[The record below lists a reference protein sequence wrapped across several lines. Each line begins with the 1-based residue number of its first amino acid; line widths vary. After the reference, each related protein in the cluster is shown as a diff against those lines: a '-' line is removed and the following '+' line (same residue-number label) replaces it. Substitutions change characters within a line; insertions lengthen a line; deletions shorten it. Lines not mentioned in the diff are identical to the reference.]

1 MDDAGVRQISHV
13 GRVQEII
20 QDRQRLVDG
29 HAADVELRLGRG
41 LELADLARDDLFGR
55 ILRLI
60 FEQIHLVGL
69 RRHLHDPGAQ
79 LVAAV
84 LVDGE
89 HRCLRAELQQL
100 HGVAHADGA
109 GRLGPG
115 LLLALRLQL
124 LLRLVEAAAHPG
136 LLFVGAG
143 DECAVFGLLA
153 QLLELFVDCVRRAA
167 GVVDDELGLLASLLG
182 GLFLLLLDL
191 GVVFV
196 GFFLLFLGLAAQALG
211 FFLRLLHL
219 LPLLVELG
227 QDILEIHVVLADQAP
242 RLLQDA
248 VIEPEAL
255 GDGKRIGLAGNADEQ
270 PVGRL
275 QRLDDVNILAVV
287 NPTTKQILLVNTPRD
302 YYLPLARNGEL
313 DKLTHAGL
321 YGIDESMK
329 VLGNLYGVQADYYV
343 RVNFAGLVKIVD
355 ALGGVDIESDA
366 NFSCVPME
374 TPDGNGDYTY
384 QKYSF
389 TKGINHVNGSQAL
402 AFARE
407 RKAFADGDN
416 RRGQH
421 QMTVIKAIVNK
432 ACSSA
437 VLTKYQELLKAASD
451 AFITNMP
458 YADISSL
465 VQMQLGDMA
474 DWNITT
480 YAVSGEG
487 STEYCYA
494 LGDKAWVMIKD
505 SSKVNTAKN
514 MIQQVING
522 EVPTTS
528 SSDSN

>member
-1 MDDAGVRQISHV
+1 MKSSSYSG
-13 GRVQEII
+13 
-20 QDRQRLVDG
+20 
-29 HAADVELRLGRG
+29 AARPRKRTG
-41 LELADLARDDLFGR
+41 AD
-55 ILRLI
+55 
-60 FEQIHLVGL
+60 H
-69 RRHLHDPGAQ
+69 
-79 LVAAV
+79 
-84 LVDGE
+84 
-89 HRCLRAELQQL
+89 
-100 HGVAHADGA
+100 
-109 GRLGPG
+109 
-115 LLLALRLQL
+115 
-124 LLRLVEAAAHPG
+124 
-136 LLFVGAG
+136 
-143 DECAVFGLLA
+143 FGL
-153 QLLELFVDCVRRAA
+153 FT
-167 GVVDDELGLLASLLG
+167 
-182 GLFLLLLDL
+182 LFLLLAASLAL
-191 GVVFV
+191 YIRLMATGMLSNLYLIILMVVLIVLNAVSVIVQLPLRRNKAGKLIMGIVSLLLSGAMLYGVVAVNSVQSALSKIV
-196 GFFLLFLGLAAQALG
+196 GKMTETEITEVRVMNDNPATSMGDTKGYTFGYIADADTKNTQS
-211 FFLRLLHL
+211 
-219 LPLLVELG
+219 
-227 QDILEIHVVLADQAP
+227 ILDEISKSFGTIKSKEYSSMTALADALYDDEVDAILINQGYVD
-242 RLLQDA
+242 LLTEKDGYTDFRDQTRVLYTYTTTHEVDPIVPNTSITKEPFVVYCSGIDA
-248 VIEPEAL
+248 RVDDISA
-255 GDGKRIGLAGNADEQ
+255 KSRS
-270 PVGRL
+270 
-275 QRLDDVNILAVV
+275 DVNILAVV

-302 YYLPLARNGEL
+302 YYLPLARNGEM

-366 NFSCVPME
+366 NFTCVPME
-374 TPDGNGDYTY
+374 TPDGTGDYTY

>member
-1 MDDAGVRQISHV
+1 MKSSSYSG
-13 GRVQEII
+13 
-20 QDRQRLVDG
+20 
-29 HAADVELRLGRG
+29 AARPRKRTG
-41 LELADLARDDLFGR
+41 AD
-55 ILRLI
+55 
-60 FEQIHLVGL
+60 H
-69 RRHLHDPGAQ
+69 
-79 LVAAV
+79 
-84 LVDGE
+84 
-89 HRCLRAELQQL
+89 
-100 HGVAHADGA
+100 
-109 GRLGPG
+109 
-115 LLLALRLQL
+115 
-124 LLRLVEAAAHPG
+124 
-136 LLFVGAG
+136 
-143 DECAVFGLLA
+143 FGL
-153 QLLELFVDCVRRAA
+153 FT
-167 GVVDDELGLLASLLG
+167 
-182 GLFLLLLDL
+182 LFLLLAASLAL
-191 GVVFV
+191 YIRLMATGMLSNLYLIILMVVLIVLNAVSVIVQLPLRRNKAGKLIMGIVSLLLSGAMLYGVVAVNSVQSALSKIV
-196 GFFLLFLGLAAQALG
+196 GKMTETEITEVRVMNDNPATSMGDTKGYTFGYIADADTKNTQS
-211 FFLRLLHL
+211 
-219 LPLLVELG
+219 
-227 QDILEIHVVLADQAP
+227 ILDEISKSFGTIKSKGYDSMTALADALYDDEVDAILINQGYVD
-242 RLLQDA
+242 LLTEKDGYTDFRDQTRVLYTYTTTHEVDPIVPNTSITKEPFVVYCSGIDA
-248 VIEPEAL
+248 RVDDIST
-255 GDGKRIGLAGNADEQ
+255 KSRS
-270 PVGRL
+270 
-275 QRLDDVNILAVV
+275 DVNILAVV

-302 YYLPLARNGEL
+302 YYLPLARNGEM

-366 NFSCVPME
+366 NFTCVPME

>member
-1 MDDAGVRQISHV
+1 MKSSSYSG
-13 GRVQEII
+13 
-20 QDRQRLVDG
+20 
-29 HAADVELRLGRG
+29 AARPRKRTG
-41 LELADLARDDLFGR
+41 AD
-55 ILRLI
+55 
-60 FEQIHLVGL
+60 H
-69 RRHLHDPGAQ
+69 
-79 LVAAV
+79 
-84 LVDGE
+84 
-89 HRCLRAELQQL
+89 
-100 HGVAHADGA
+100 
-109 GRLGPG
+109 
-115 LLLALRLQL
+115 
-124 LLRLVEAAAHPG
+124 
-136 LLFVGAG
+136 
-143 DECAVFGLLA
+143 FGL
-153 QLLELFVDCVRRAA
+153 FT
-167 GVVDDELGLLASLLG
+167 
-182 GLFLLLLDL
+182 LFLLLAASLAL
-191 GVVFV
+191 YIRLMATGMLSNLYLIILMVVLIVLNAVSVIVQLPLRRNKAGKLIMGIVSLLLSGAMLYGVVAVNSVQSALSKIV
-196 GFFLLFLGLAAQALG
+196 GKMTETEITEVRVMNDNPATSMGDTRGYTFGYIADADTKNTQS
-211 FFLRLLHL
+211 
-219 LPLLVELG
+219 
-227 QDILEIHVVLADQAP
+227 ILDEISKSFGTIKSKGYDSMTALADALYDDEVDAILINQGYVD
-242 RLLQDA
+242 LLTEKDGYTDFRDQTRVLYTYTTTHEVDPIVPNTSITKEPFVVYCSGIDA
-248 VIEPEAL
+248 RVDDISA
-255 GDGKRIGLAGNADEQ
+255 KSRS
-270 PVGRL
+270 
-275 QRLDDVNILAVV
+275 DVNILAVV

-313 DKLTHAGL
+313 DKLTNAGL

>member
-1 MDDAGVRQISHV
+1 MKSSSYSG
-13 GRVQEII
+13 
-20 QDRQRLVDG
+20 
-29 HAADVELRLGRG
+29 AARPRKRTG
-41 LELADLARDDLFGR
+41 AD
-55 ILRLI
+55 
-60 FEQIHLVGL
+60 H
-69 RRHLHDPGAQ
+69 
-79 LVAAV
+79 
-84 LVDGE
+84 
-89 HRCLRAELQQL
+89 
-100 HGVAHADGA
+100 
-109 GRLGPG
+109 
-115 LLLALRLQL
+115 
-124 LLRLVEAAAHPG
+124 
-136 LLFVGAG
+136 
-143 DECAVFGLLA
+143 FGL
-153 QLLELFVDCVRRAA
+153 FT
-167 GVVDDELGLLASLLG
+167 
-182 GLFLLLLDL
+182 LFLLLAASLAL
-191 GVVFV
+191 YIRLMATGMLSNLYLIILMMVLIVLNAVSVIVQLPLRRNKAGKLIMGIVSLLLSGAMLYGVVAVNSVQSALSKIV
-196 GFFLLFLGLAAQALG
+196 GKMTETEITEVRVMNDNPATSMGDTRGYTFGYIADADTKNTQS
-211 FFLRLLHL
+211 
-219 LPLLVELG
+219 
-227 QDILEIHVVLADQAP
+227 ILDEISKSFGTIKSKGYDSMTALADALYDDEVDAILINQGYVD
-242 RLLQDA
+242 LLTEKDGYTDFRDQTRVLYTYTTTHEVDPIVPNTSITKEPFVVYCSGIDA
-248 VIEPEAL
+248 RVDDISA
-255 GDGKRIGLAGNADEQ
+255 KSRS
-270 PVGRL
+270 
-275 QRLDDVNILAVV
+275 DVNVLAVV

>member
-1 MDDAGVRQISHV
+1 MKSSSYSG
-13 GRVQEII
+13 
-20 QDRQRLVDG
+20 
-29 HAADVELRLGRG
+29 AARPRKRTG
-41 LELADLARDDLFGR
+41 AD
-55 ILRLI
+55 
-60 FEQIHLVGL
+60 H
-69 RRHLHDPGAQ
+69 
-79 LVAAV
+79 
-84 LVDGE
+84 
-89 HRCLRAELQQL
+89 
-100 HGVAHADGA
+100 
-109 GRLGPG
+109 
-115 LLLALRLQL
+115 
-124 LLRLVEAAAHPG
+124 
-136 LLFVGAG
+136 
-143 DECAVFGLLA
+143 FGL
-153 QLLELFVDCVRRAA
+153 FT
-167 GVVDDELGLLASLLG
+167 
-182 GLFLLLLDL
+182 LFLLLAASLAL
-191 GVVFV
+191 YIRLMATGMLSNLYLIILMMVLIVLNAVSVIVQLPLRRNKAGKLIMGIVSLLLSGAMLYGVVAVNSVQSALSKIV
-196 GFFLLFLGLAAQALG
+196 GKMTETEITEVRVMNDNPATSMGDTKGYTFGYIADADTKNTQS
-211 FFLRLLHL
+211 
-219 LPLLVELG
+219 
-227 QDILEIHVVLADQAP
+227 ILDEISKSFGTIKSKGYDSMTALADALYDDEVDAILINQGYVD
-242 RLLQDA
+242 LLTEKDGYTDFRDQTRVLYTYTTTHEVDPIVPNTSITKEPFVVYCSGIDA
-248 VIEPEAL
+248 RVDDISA
-255 GDGKRIGLAGNADEQ
+255 KSRS
-270 PVGRL
+270 
-275 QRLDDVNILAVV
+275 DVNILAVV

-421 QMTVIKAIVNK
+421 QMTVIKAILNK

>member
-1 MDDAGVRQISHV
+1 MKSSSYSG
-13 GRVQEII
+13 
-20 QDRQRLVDG
+20 
-29 HAADVELRLGRG
+29 AARPRKRTG
-41 LELADLARDDLFGR
+41 AD
-55 ILRLI
+55 
-60 FEQIHLVGL
+60 H
-69 RRHLHDPGAQ
+69 
-79 LVAAV
+79 
-84 LVDGE
+84 
-89 HRCLRAELQQL
+89 
-100 HGVAHADGA
+100 
-109 GRLGPG
+109 
-115 LLLALRLQL
+115 
-124 LLRLVEAAAHPG
+124 
-136 LLFVGAG
+136 
-143 DECAVFGLLA
+143 FGL
-153 QLLELFVDCVRRAA
+153 FT
-167 GVVDDELGLLASLLG
+167 
-182 GLFLLLLDL
+182 LFLLLAASLAL
-191 GVVFV
+191 YIRLMATGMLSNLYLIILMMVLIVLNAVSVIVQLPLRRNKAGKLIMGIVSLLLSGAMLYGVVAVNSVQSALSKIV
-196 GFFLLFLGLAAQALG
+196 GKMTETEITEVRVMNDNPATSMGDTKGYTFGYIADADTKNTQS
-211 FFLRLLHL
+211 
-219 LPLLVELG
+219 
-227 QDILEIHVVLADQAP
+227 ILDEISKSFGTIKSKGYDSMTALADALYDDEVDAILINQGYVD
-242 RLLQDA
+242 LLTEKDGYTDFRDQTRVLYTYTTTHEVDPIVPNTSITKEPFVVYCSGIDA
-248 VIEPEAL
+248 RVDDISA
-255 GDGKRIGLAGNADEQ
+255 KSRS
-270 PVGRL
+270 
-275 QRLDDVNILAVV
+275 DVNILAVV

-366 NFSCVPME
+366 NFTCVPME

-421 QMTVIKAIVNK
+421 QMTVIKAIGNK

>member
-1 MDDAGVRQISHV
+1 MKSSSYSG
-13 GRVQEII
+13 
-20 QDRQRLVDG
+20 
-29 HAADVELRLGRG
+29 AARPRKRTG
-41 LELADLARDDLFGR
+41 AD
-55 ILRLI
+55 
-60 FEQIHLVGL
+60 H
-69 RRHLHDPGAQ
+69 
-79 LVAAV
+79 
-84 LVDGE
+84 
-89 HRCLRAELQQL
+89 
-100 HGVAHADGA
+100 
-109 GRLGPG
+109 
-115 LLLALRLQL
+115 
-124 LLRLVEAAAHPG
+124 
-136 LLFVGAG
+136 
-143 DECAVFGLLA
+143 FGL
-153 QLLELFVDCVRRAA
+153 FT
-167 GVVDDELGLLASLLG
+167 
-182 GLFLLLLDL
+182 LFLLLAASLAL
-191 GVVFV
+191 YIRLMATGMLSNLYLIILMVVLIVLNAVSVIVQLPLRRNKAGKLIMGIVSLLLSGAMLYGVVAVNSVQSALSKIV
-196 GFFLLFLGLAAQALG
+196 GKMTETEITEVRVMNDNPATSMGDTRGYTFGYIADADTKNTQS
-211 FFLRLLHL
+211 
-219 LPLLVELG
+219 
-227 QDILEIHVVLADQAP
+227 ILDEISKSFGTIKSKGYDSMTALADAP
-242 RLLQDA
+242 YDDEVDAILINQGYVDLLTEKDGYTDFRDQTRVLYTYTTTHEVDPIVPNTSITKEPFVVYCSGIDA
-248 VIEPEAL
+248 RVDAISA
-255 GDGKRIGLAGNADEQ
+255 KSRS
-270 PVGRL
+270 
-275 QRLDDVNILAVV
+275 DVNILAVV

>member
-1 MDDAGVRQISHV
+1 MKSSSYSG
-13 GRVQEII
+13 
-20 QDRQRLVDG
+20 
-29 HAADVELRLGRG
+29 AARPRKRTG
-41 LELADLARDDLFGR
+41 AD
-55 ILRLI
+55 
-60 FEQIHLVGL
+60 H
-69 RRHLHDPGAQ
+69 
-79 LVAAV
+79 
-84 LVDGE
+84 
-89 HRCLRAELQQL
+89 
-100 HGVAHADGA
+100 
-109 GRLGPG
+109 
-115 LLLALRLQL
+115 
-124 LLRLVEAAAHPG
+124 
-136 LLFVGAG
+136 
-143 DECAVFGLLA
+143 FGL
-153 QLLELFVDCVRRAA
+153 FT
-167 GVVDDELGLLASLLG
+167 
-182 GLFLLLLDL
+182 LFLLLAASLAL
-191 GVVFV
+191 YIRLMATGMLSNLYLIILMVVLIVLNAVSVIVQLPLRRNKAGKLIMGIVSLLLSGAMLYGVVAVNSVQSALSKIV
-196 GFFLLFLGLAAQALG
+196 GKMTETEITEVRVMNDNPATSMGDTKGYTFGYIADADTKNTQN
-211 FFLRLLHL
+211 
-219 LPLLVELG
+219 
-227 QDILEIHVVLADQAP
+227 ILDEISKSFGTIKSKEYSSMTALADALYDDEVDAILINQGYVD
-242 RLLQDA
+242 LLTEKDGYTDFRDQTRVLYTYTTTHEVDPIVPNTSITKEPFVVYCSGIDA
-248 VIEPEAL
+248 RVDDIST
-255 GDGKRIGLAGNADEQ
+255 KSRS
-270 PVGRL
+270 
-275 QRLDDVNILAVV
+275 DVNILAVV

-302 YYLPLARNGEL
+302 YYLPLARNGEM

-329 VLGNLYGVQADYYV
+329 VLGNLYGVQANYYV

>member
-1 MDDAGVRQISHV
+1 MKSSSYSG
-13 GRVQEII
+13 
-20 QDRQRLVDG
+20 
-29 HAADVELRLGRG
+29 AARPRKRTG
-41 LELADLARDDLFGR
+41 AD
-55 ILRLI
+55 
-60 FEQIHLVGL
+60 H
-69 RRHLHDPGAQ
+69 
-79 LVAAV
+79 
-84 LVDGE
+84 
-89 HRCLRAELQQL
+89 
-100 HGVAHADGA
+100 
-109 GRLGPG
+109 
-115 LLLALRLQL
+115 
-124 LLRLVEAAAHPG
+124 
-136 LLFVGAG
+136 
-143 DECAVFGLLA
+143 FGL
-153 QLLELFVDCVRRAA
+153 FT
-167 GVVDDELGLLASLLG
+167 
-182 GLFLLLLDL
+182 LFLLLAASLAL
-191 GVVFV
+191 YIRLMATGMLSNLYLIILMMVLIVLNAVSVIVQLPLRRNKAGKLIMGIVSLLLSGAMLYGVVAVNSVQSALSKIV
-196 GFFLLFLGLAAQALG
+196 GKMTETEITEVRVMNDNPATSMGDTKGYTFGYIADADTKNTQS
-211 FFLRLLHL
+211 
-219 LPLLVELG
+219 
-227 QDILEIHVVLADQAP
+227 ILDEISKSFGTIKSKGYDSMTALADALYDDEVDAILINQGYVD
-242 RLLQDA
+242 LLTEKDGYTDFRDQTRVLYTYTTTHEVDPIVPNTSITKEPFVVYCSGIDA
-248 VIEPEAL
+248 RVDDISA
-255 GDGKRIGLAGNADEQ
+255 KSRS
-270 PVGRL
+270 
-275 QRLDDVNILAVV
+275 DVNILAVV

-474 DWNITT
+474 GWNITT

>member
-1 MDDAGVRQISHV
+1 MKSSSYSG
-13 GRVQEII
+13 
-20 QDRQRLVDG
+20 
-29 HAADVELRLGRG
+29 AARPRKRTG
-41 LELADLARDDLFGR
+41 AD
-55 ILRLI
+55 
-60 FEQIHLVGL
+60 H
-69 RRHLHDPGAQ
+69 
-79 LVAAV
+79 
-84 LVDGE
+84 
-89 HRCLRAELQQL
+89 
-100 HGVAHADGA
+100 
-109 GRLGPG
+109 
-115 LLLALRLQL
+115 
-124 LLRLVEAAAHPG
+124 
-136 LLFVGAG
+136 
-143 DECAVFGLLA
+143 FGL
-153 QLLELFVDCVRRAA
+153 FT
-167 GVVDDELGLLASLLG
+167 
-182 GLFLLLLDL
+182 LFLLLAASLAL
-191 GVVFV
+191 YIRLMATGMLSNLYLIILMMVLIVLNAVSVIVQLPLRRNKAGNLIMGIVSLLLSGAMLYGVVAVNSVQSALSKIV
-196 GFFLLFLGLAAQALG
+196 GKMTETEITEVRVMNDNPATSMGDTRGYTFGYIADADTKNTQS
-211 FFLRLLHL
+211 
-219 LPLLVELG
+219 
-227 QDILEIHVVLADQAP
+227 ILDEISKSFGTIKSKGYDSMTALADALYDDEVDAILINQGYVD
-242 RLLQDA
+242 LLTEKDGYTDFRDQTRVLYTYTTTHEVDPIVPNTSITKEPFVVYCSGIDA
-248 VIEPEAL
+248 RVDDISA
-255 GDGKRIGLAGNADEQ
+255 KSRS
-270 PVGRL
+270 
-275 QRLDDVNILAVV
+275 DVNILAVV

-302 YYLPLARNGEL
+302 YYLPLARNGEM

>member
-1 MDDAGVRQISHV
+1 MKSSSYSG
-13 GRVQEII
+13 
-20 QDRQRLVDG
+20 
-29 HAADVELRLGRG
+29 AARPRKRTG
-41 LELADLARDDLFGR
+41 AD
-55 ILRLI
+55 
-60 FEQIHLVGL
+60 H
-69 RRHLHDPGAQ
+69 
-79 LVAAV
+79 
-84 LVDGE
+84 
-89 HRCLRAELQQL
+89 
-100 HGVAHADGA
+100 
-109 GRLGPG
+109 
-115 LLLALRLQL
+115 
-124 LLRLVEAAAHPG
+124 
-136 LLFVGAG
+136 
-143 DECAVFGLLA
+143 FGL
-153 QLLELFVDCVRRAA
+153 FT
-167 GVVDDELGLLASLLG
+167 
-182 GLFLLLLDL
+182 LFLLLAASLAL
-191 GVVFV
+191 YIRLMATGMLSNLYLIILMMVLIVLNAVSVIVQLPLRRNKAGKLIMGIVSLLLSGAMLYGVVAVNSVQSALSKIV
-196 GFFLLFLGLAAQALG
+196 GKMTETEITEVRVMNDNPATSMGDTKGYTFGYIADADTKNTQN
-211 FFLRLLHL
+211 
-219 LPLLVELG
+219 
-227 QDILEIHVVLADQAP
+227 ILDEISKSFGTIKSKEYSSMTALADALYDDEVDAILINQGYVD
-242 RLLQDA
+242 LLTEKDGYTDFRDQTRVLYTYTTTHEVDPIVPNTSITKEPFVVYCSGIDA
-248 VIEPEAL
+248 RVDDISA
-255 GDGKRIGLAGNADEQ
+255 KSRS
-270 PVGRL
+270 
-275 QRLDDVNILAVV
+275 DVNILAVV

-366 NFSCVPME
+366 NFTCVPME

>member
-1 MDDAGVRQISHV
+1 MKSSSYSG
-13 GRVQEII
+13 
-20 QDRQRLVDG
+20 
-29 HAADVELRLGRG
+29 AARPRKRTG
-41 LELADLARDDLFGR
+41 AD
-55 ILRLI
+55 
-60 FEQIHLVGL
+60 H
-69 RRHLHDPGAQ
+69 
-79 LVAAV
+79 
-84 LVDGE
+84 
-89 HRCLRAELQQL
+89 
-100 HGVAHADGA
+100 
-109 GRLGPG
+109 
-115 LLLALRLQL
+115 
-124 LLRLVEAAAHPG
+124 
-136 LLFVGAG
+136 
-143 DECAVFGLLA
+143 FGL
-153 QLLELFVDCVRRAA
+153 FT
-167 GVVDDELGLLASLLG
+167 
-182 GLFLLLLDL
+182 LFLLLAASLAL
-191 GVVFV
+191 YIRLMATGMLSNLYLIILMVVLIVLNAVGVIVQLPLRRNKAGKLIMGIVSLLLSGAMLYGVVAVNSVQSALSKIV
-196 GFFLLFLGLAAQALG
+196 GKMTETEITEVRVMNDNPATSMGDTKGYTFGYIADADTKNTQS
-211 FFLRLLHL
+211 
-219 LPLLVELG
+219 
-227 QDILEIHVVLADQAP
+227 ILDEISKSFGTIKSKEYSSMTALADALYDDEVDAILINQGYVD
-242 RLLQDA
+242 LLTEKDGSGRVLYTYTTTHEVDPIVPNTSITKEPFVVYCSGIDA
-248 VIEPEAL
+248 RVDDISA
-255 GDGKRIGLAGNADEQ
+255 KSRS
-270 PVGRL
+270 
-275 QRLDDVNILAVV
+275 DVNILAVV

-487 STEYCYA
+487 SAEYCYA

>member
-1 MDDAGVRQISHV
+1 MKSSSYSG
-13 GRVQEII
+13 
-20 QDRQRLVDG
+20 
-29 HAADVELRLGRG
+29 AARPRKRTG
-41 LELADLARDDLFGR
+41 AD
-55 ILRLI
+55 
-60 FEQIHLVGL
+60 H
-69 RRHLHDPGAQ
+69 
-79 LVAAV
+79 
-84 LVDGE
+84 
-89 HRCLRAELQQL
+89 
-100 HGVAHADGA
+100 
-109 GRLGPG
+109 
-115 LLLALRLQL
+115 
-124 LLRLVEAAAHPG
+124 
-136 LLFVGAG
+136 
-143 DECAVFGLLA
+143 FGL
-153 QLLELFVDCVRRAA
+153 FT
-167 GVVDDELGLLASLLG
+167 
-182 GLFLLLLDL
+182 LFLLLAASLAL
-191 GVVFV
+191 YIRLMATGMLSNLYLIILMVVLIVLNAVSVIVQLPLRRNKAGKLIMGIVSLLLSGAMLYGVVAV
-196 GFFLLFLGLAAQALG
+196 NSVQSALG
-211 FFLRLLHL
+211 KMTETEITEVRVMNDNPATSMGDTRGYTF
-219 LPLLVELG
+219 G
-227 QDILEIHVVLADQAP
+227 YIADADTKNTQSILDEISKSFGTIKSKGYDSMTALADALYDDEVDAILINQGYVD
-242 RLLQDA
+242 LLTEKDGYTDFRDQTRVLYTYTTTHEVDPIVPNTSITKEPFVVYCSGIDA
-248 VIEPEAL
+248 RVDDISA
-255 GDGKRIGLAGNADEQ
+255 KSRS
-270 PVGRL
+270 
-275 QRLDDVNILAVV
+275 DVNILAVV

-528 SSDSN
+528 SSDSNCPHTN

>member
-1 MDDAGVRQISHV
+1 MKSSSYSG
-13 GRVQEII
+13 
-20 QDRQRLVDG
+20 
-29 HAADVELRLGRG
+29 AARPRKRTG
-41 LELADLARDDLFGR
+41 AD
-55 ILRLI
+55 
-60 FEQIHLVGL
+60 H
-69 RRHLHDPGAQ
+69 
-79 LVAAV
+79 
-84 LVDGE
+84 
-89 HRCLRAELQQL
+89 
-100 HGVAHADGA
+100 
-109 GRLGPG
+109 
-115 LLLALRLQL
+115 
-124 LLRLVEAAAHPG
+124 
-136 LLFVGAG
+136 
-143 DECAVFGLLA
+143 FGL
-153 QLLELFVDCVRRAA
+153 FT
-167 GVVDDELGLLASLLG
+167 
-182 GLFLLLLDL
+182 LFLLLAASLAL
-191 GVVFV
+191 YIRLMATGMLSNLYLIILMVVLIVLNAVSVIVQLPLRRNKAGKLIMGIVSLLLSGAMLYGVVAVNSVQSALSKIV
-196 GFFLLFLGLAAQALG
+196 GKMTETEITEVRVMNDNPATSMGDTKGYTFGYIADADTKNTQS
-211 FFLRLLHL
+211 
-219 LPLLVELG
+219 
-227 QDILEIHVVLADQAP
+227 ILDEISKSFGTIKSKEYSSMTALADALYDDEVDAILINQGYVD
-242 RLLQDA
+242 LLTEKDGYTDFRDQTRVLYTYTTTHEVDPIVPNTSITKEPFVVYCSGIDA
-248 VIEPEAL
+248 RVDDISA
-255 GDGKRIGLAGNADEQ
+255 KSRS
-270 PVGRL
+270 
-275 QRLDDVNILAVV
+275 DVNILAVV

-474 DWNITT
+474 GWNITT

>member
-1 MDDAGVRQISHV
+1 MKSSSYSG
-13 GRVQEII
+13 
-20 QDRQRLVDG
+20 
-29 HAADVELRLGRG
+29 AARPRKRTG
-41 LELADLARDDLFGR
+41 AD
-55 ILRLI
+55 
-60 FEQIHLVGL
+60 H
-69 RRHLHDPGAQ
+69 
-79 LVAAV
+79 
-84 LVDGE
+84 
-89 HRCLRAELQQL
+89 
-100 HGVAHADGA
+100 
-109 GRLGPG
+109 
-115 LLLALRLQL
+115 
-124 LLRLVEAAAHPG
+124 
-136 LLFVGAG
+136 
-143 DECAVFGLLA
+143 FGL
-153 QLLELFVDCVRRAA
+153 FT
-167 GVVDDELGLLASLLG
+167 
-182 GLFLLLLDL
+182 LFLLLAASLAL
-191 GVVFV
+191 YIRLMAMGMLSNLYLIILMVVLIVLNAVSVIVQLPLRRNKAGKLIMGIVSLLLSGAMLYGVVAVNSVQSALSKIV
-196 GFFLLFLGLAAQALG
+196 GKMTETEITEVRVMNDNPATSMGDTKGYTFGYIADADTKNTQS
-211 FFLRLLHL
+211 
-219 LPLLVELG
+219 
-227 QDILEIHVVLADQAP
+227 ILDEISKSFGTIKSKGYDSMTALADALYDDEVDAILINQGYVD
-242 RLLQDA
+242 LLTEKDGYTDFRDQTRVLYTYTTTHEVDPIVPNTSITKEPFVVYCSGIDA
-248 VIEPEAL
+248 RVDDISA
-255 GDGKRIGLAGNADEQ
+255 KSRS
-270 PVGRL
+270 
-275 QRLDDVNILAVV
+275 DVNILAVV

>member
-1 MDDAGVRQISHV
+1 MKSSSYSG
-13 GRVQEII
+13 
-20 QDRQRLVDG
+20 
-29 HAADVELRLGRG
+29 AARPRKRTG
-41 LELADLARDDLFGR
+41 AD
-55 ILRLI
+55 
-60 FEQIHLVGL
+60 H
-69 RRHLHDPGAQ
+69 
-79 LVAAV
+79 
-84 LVDGE
+84 
-89 HRCLRAELQQL
+89 
-100 HGVAHADGA
+100 
-109 GRLGPG
+109 
-115 LLLALRLQL
+115 
-124 LLRLVEAAAHPG
+124 
-136 LLFVGAG
+136 
-143 DECAVFGLLA
+143 FGL
-153 QLLELFVDCVRRAA
+153 FT
-167 GVVDDELGLLASLLG
+167 
-182 GLFLLLLDL
+182 LFLLLAASLAL
-191 GVVFV
+191 YIRLMATGMLSNLYLIILMVVLIVLNAVSVIVQLPLRRNKAGKLIMGIVSLLLSGAMLYGVVAVNSVQSALSKIV
-196 GFFLLFLGLAAQALG
+196 GKMTETEITEVRVMNDNPATSMGDTRGYTFGYIADADTKNTQS
-211 FFLRLLHL
+211 
-219 LPLLVELG
+219 
-227 QDILEIHVVLADQAP
+227 ILDEISKSFGTIKSKGYDSMTALADALYDDEVDAILINQGYVD
-242 RLLQDA
+242 LLTEKDGYTDFRDQTRVLYTYTTTHEVDPIVPNTSITKEPFVVYCSGIDA
-248 VIEPEAL
+248 RVDDISA
-255 GDGKRIGLAGNADEQ
+255 KSRS
-270 PVGRL
+270 
-275 QRLDDVNILAVV
+275 DVNILAVV

-528 SSDSN
+528 PSDSN

>member
-1 MDDAGVRQISHV
+1 MKSSSYSG
-13 GRVQEII
+13 
-20 QDRQRLVDG
+20 
-29 HAADVELRLGRG
+29 AARPRKRTG
-41 LELADLARDDLFGR
+41 AD
-55 ILRLI
+55 
-60 FEQIHLVGL
+60 H
-69 RRHLHDPGAQ
+69 
-79 LVAAV
+79 
-84 LVDGE
+84 
-89 HRCLRAELQQL
+89 
-100 HGVAHADGA
+100 
-109 GRLGPG
+109 
-115 LLLALRLQL
+115 
-124 LLRLVEAAAHPG
+124 
-136 LLFVGAG
+136 
-143 DECAVFGLLA
+143 FGL
-153 QLLELFVDCVRRAA
+153 FT
-167 GVVDDELGLLASLLG
+167 
-182 GLFLLLLDL
+182 LFLLLAASLAL
-191 GVVFV
+191 YIRLMATGMLSNLYLIILMVVLIVLNAVSVIVQLPLRRNKAGKLIMGIVSLLLSGAMLYGVVAVNSVQSALSKIV
-196 GFFLLFLGLAAQALG
+196 GKMTETEITEVRVMNDNPATSMGDTRGYTFGYIADADTKNTQS
-211 FFLRLLHL
+211 
-219 LPLLVELG
+219 
-227 QDILEIHVVLADQAP
+227 ILDEISKSFGTIKSKGYDSMTALADALYDDEVDAILINQGYVD
-242 RLLQDA
+242 LLTEKDGYTDFRDQTRVLYTYTTTHEVDPIVPNTSITKEPFVVYCSGIDA
-248 VIEPEAL
+248 RVDDISA
-255 GDGKRIGLAGNADEQ
+255 KSRN
-270 PVGRL
+270 
-275 QRLDDVNILAVV
+275 DVNILAVV

>member
-1 MDDAGVRQISHV
+1 MKSSSYSG
-13 GRVQEII
+13 
-20 QDRQRLVDG
+20 
-29 HAADVELRLGRG
+29 AARPRKRTG
-41 LELADLARDDLFGR
+41 AD
-55 ILRLI
+55 
-60 FEQIHLVGL
+60 H
-69 RRHLHDPGAQ
+69 
-79 LVAAV
+79 
-84 LVDGE
+84 
-89 HRCLRAELQQL
+89 
-100 HGVAHADGA
+100 
-109 GRLGPG
+109 
-115 LLLALRLQL
+115 
-124 LLRLVEAAAHPG
+124 
-136 LLFVGAG
+136 
-143 DECAVFGLLA
+143 FGL
-153 QLLELFVDCVRRAA
+153 FT
-167 GVVDDELGLLASLLG
+167 
-182 GLFLLLLDL
+182 LFLLLAASLAL
-191 GVVFV
+191 YIRLMATGMLSNLYLIILMVVLIVLNAVSVIVQLPLRRNKAGKLIMGIVSLLLSGAMLYGVVAVNSVQSALSKIV
-196 GFFLLFLGLAAQALG
+196 GKMTETEITEVRVMNDNPATSMGDTRGYTFGYIADADTKNTQS
-211 FFLRLLHL
+211 
-219 LPLLVELG
+219 
-227 QDILEIHVVLADQAP
+227 ILDEISKSFGTIKSKGYDSMTALADALYDDEVDAILINQGYVD
-242 RLLQDA
+242 LLTEKDGYTDFRDQTRVLYTYTTTHEVDPIVPNTSITKEPFVVYCSGIDA
-248 VIEPEAL
+248 RVDDISA
-255 GDGKRIGLAGNADEQ
+255 KSRS
-270 PVGRL
+270 
-275 QRLDDVNILAVV
+275 DVNILAVV

-480 YAVSGEG
+480 YAVSGDG

-528 SSDSN
+528 SSDSNCPHTN

>member
-1 MDDAGVRQISHV
+1 MKSSSYSG
-13 GRVQEII
+13 
-20 QDRQRLVDG
+20 
-29 HAADVELRLGRG
+29 AARPRKRTG
-41 LELADLARDDLFGR
+41 AD
-55 ILRLI
+55 
-60 FEQIHLVGL
+60 H
-69 RRHLHDPGAQ
+69 
-79 LVAAV
+79 
-84 LVDGE
+84 
-89 HRCLRAELQQL
+89 
-100 HGVAHADGA
+100 
-109 GRLGPG
+109 
-115 LLLALRLQL
+115 
-124 LLRLVEAAAHPG
+124 
-136 LLFVGAG
+136 
-143 DECAVFGLLA
+143 FGL
-153 QLLELFVDCVRRAA
+153 FT
-167 GVVDDELGLLASLLG
+167 
-182 GLFLLLLDL
+182 LFLLLAASLAL
-191 GVVFV
+191 YIRLMATGMLSNLYLIILMMVLIVLNAVSVIVQLPLRRNKAGKLIMGIVSLLLSGAMLYGVVAVNSVQSALSKIV
-196 GFFLLFLGLAAQALG
+196 GKMTETEITEVRVMNDNPATSMGDTKGYTFGYIADADTKNTQS
-211 FFLRLLHL
+211 
-219 LPLLVELG
+219 
-227 QDILEIHVVLADQAP
+227 ILDEISKSFGTIKSKGYDSMTALADALYDDEVDAILINQGYVD
-242 RLLQDA
+242 LLTEKDGYTDFRDQTRVLYTYTTTHEVDPIVPNTSITKEPFVVYCSGIDA
-248 VIEPEAL
+248 RVDDISA
-255 GDGKRIGLAGNADEQ
+255 KSRS
-270 PVGRL
+270 
-275 QRLDDVNILAVV
+275 DVNILAVV

-366 NFSCVPME
+366 NFTCVPME

-416 RRGQH
+416 RRSQH

>member
-1 MDDAGVRQISHV
+1 MKSSSYSG
-13 GRVQEII
+13 
-20 QDRQRLVDG
+20 
-29 HAADVELRLGRG
+29 AARPRKRTG
-41 LELADLARDDLFGR
+41 AD
-55 ILRLI
+55 
-60 FEQIHLVGL
+60 H
-69 RRHLHDPGAQ
+69 
-79 LVAAV
+79 
-84 LVDGE
+84 
-89 HRCLRAELQQL
+89 
-100 HGVAHADGA
+100 
-109 GRLGPG
+109 
-115 LLLALRLQL
+115 
-124 LLRLVEAAAHPG
+124 
-136 LLFVGAG
+136 
-143 DECAVFGLLA
+143 FGL
-153 QLLELFVDCVRRAA
+153 FT
-167 GVVDDELGLLASLLG
+167 
-182 GLFLLLLDL
+182 LFLLLAASLAL
-191 GVVFV
+191 YIRLMATGMLSNLYLIILMVVLIVLNAVSVIVQLPLRRNKAGKLIMGIVSLLLSGAMLYGVVAVNSVQSALSKIV
-196 GFFLLFLGLAAQALG
+196 GKMTETEITEVRVMNDNPATSMGDTKGYTFGYIADADTKNTQN
-211 FFLRLLHL
+211 
-219 LPLLVELG
+219 
-227 QDILEIHVVLADQAP
+227 ILDEISKSFGTIKSKEYSSMTALADALYDDEVDAILINQGYVD
-242 RLLQDA
+242 LLTEKDGYTDFRDQTRVLYTYTTTHEVDPIVPNTSITKEPFVVYCSGIDA
-248 VIEPEAL
+248 RVDDIST
-255 GDGKRIGLAGNADEQ
+255 KSRS
-270 PVGRL
+270 
-275 QRLDDVNILAVV
+275 DVNILAVV

-302 YYLPLARNGEL
+302 YYLPLARNGEM

-366 NFSCVPME
+366 NFTCVPME

-480 YAVSGEG
+480 YDVSGEG

>member
-1 MDDAGVRQISHV
+1 MKSSSYSG
-13 GRVQEII
+13 
-20 QDRQRLVDG
+20 
-29 HAADVELRLGRG
+29 AARPRKRTG
-41 LELADLARDDLFGR
+41 AD
-55 ILRLI
+55 
-60 FEQIHLVGL
+60 H
-69 RRHLHDPGAQ
+69 
-79 LVAAV
+79 
-84 LVDGE
+84 
-89 HRCLRAELQQL
+89 
-100 HGVAHADGA
+100 
-109 GRLGPG
+109 
-115 LLLALRLQL
+115 
-124 LLRLVEAAAHPG
+124 
-136 LLFVGAG
+136 
-143 DECAVFGLLA
+143 FGL
-153 QLLELFVDCVRRAA
+153 FT
-167 GVVDDELGLLASLLG
+167 
-182 GLFLLLLDL
+182 LFLLLAASLAL
-191 GVVFV
+191 YIRLMATGMLSNLYLIILMVVLIVLNAVSVIVQLPLRRNKAGKLIMGIVSLLLSGAMLYGVVAVNSVQSALSKIV
-196 GFFLLFLGLAAQALG
+196 GKMTETEITEVRVMNDNPATSMGDTRGYTFGYIADADTKNTQS
-211 FFLRLLHL
+211 
-219 LPLLVELG
+219 
-227 QDILEIHVVLADQAP
+227 ILDEISKSFGTIKSRGYDSMTALADALYDDEVDAILINQGYVD
-242 RLLQDA
+242 LLTEKDGYTDFRDQTRVLYTYTTTHEVDPIVPNTSITKEPFVVYCSGIDA
-248 VIEPEAL
+248 RVDDISA
-255 GDGKRIGLAGNADEQ
+255 KSRS
-270 PVGRL
+270 
-275 QRLDDVNILAVV
+275 DVNILAVV

>member
-1 MDDAGVRQISHV
+1 MKSSSYSG
-13 GRVQEII
+13 
-20 QDRQRLVDG
+20 
-29 HAADVELRLGRG
+29 AARPRKRTG
-41 LELADLARDDLFGR
+41 AD
-55 ILRLI
+55 
-60 FEQIHLVGL
+60 H
-69 RRHLHDPGAQ
+69 
-79 LVAAV
+79 
-84 LVDGE
+84 
-89 HRCLRAELQQL
+89 
-100 HGVAHADGA
+100 
-109 GRLGPG
+109 
-115 LLLALRLQL
+115 
-124 LLRLVEAAAHPG
+124 
-136 LLFVGAG
+136 
-143 DECAVFGLLA
+143 FGL
-153 QLLELFVDCVRRAA
+153 FT
-167 GVVDDELGLLASLLG
+167 
-182 GLFLLLLDL
+182 LFLLLAASLAL
-191 GVVFV
+191 YIRLMATGMLSNLYLIILMMVLIVLNAVSVIVQLPLRRNKAGKLIMGIVSLLLSGAMLYGVVAVNSVQSALSKIV
-196 GFFLLFLGLAAQALG
+196 GKMTETEITEVRVMNDNPATSMGDTKGYTFGYIADADTKNTQS
-211 FFLRLLHL
+211 
-219 LPLLVELG
+219 
-227 QDILEIHVVLADQAP
+227 ILDEISKSFGTIKSKGYDSMTALADALYDDEVDAILINQGYVD
-242 RLLQDA
+242 LLTEKDGYTDFRDQTRVLYTYTTTHEVDPIVPNTSITKEPFVVYCSGIDA
-248 VIEPEAL
+248 RVDDISA
-255 GDGKRIGLAGNADEQ
+255 KSRS
-270 PVGRL
+270 
-275 QRLDDVNILAVV
+275 DVNILAVV

-366 NFSCVPME
+366 NFTCGPME

>member
-1 MDDAGVRQISHV
+1 MKSSSYSG
-13 GRVQEII
+13 
-20 QDRQRLVDG
+20 
-29 HAADVELRLGRG
+29 AARPRKRTG
-41 LELADLARDDLFGR
+41 AD
-55 ILRLI
+55 
-60 FEQIHLVGL
+60 H
-69 RRHLHDPGAQ
+69 
-79 LVAAV
+79 
-84 LVDGE
+84 
-89 HRCLRAELQQL
+89 
-100 HGVAHADGA
+100 
-109 GRLGPG
+109 
-115 LLLALRLQL
+115 
-124 LLRLVEAAAHPG
+124 
-136 LLFVGAG
+136 
-143 DECAVFGLLA
+143 FGL
-153 QLLELFVDCVRRAA
+153 FT
-167 GVVDDELGLLASLLG
+167 
-182 GLFLLLLDL
+182 LFLLLAASLAL
-191 GVVFV
+191 YIRLMATGMLSNLYLIILMMVLIVLNAVSVIVQLPLRRNKAGKLIMGIVSLLLSGAMLYGVVAVNSVQSALSKIV
-196 GFFLLFLGLAAQALG
+196 GKMTETEITEVRVMNDNPATSMGDTKGYTFGYIADADTKNTQS
-211 FFLRLLHL
+211 
-219 LPLLVELG
+219 
-227 QDILEIHVVLADQAP
+227 ILDEISKSFGTIKSKGYDSMTALADALYDDEVDAILINQGYVD
-242 RLLQDA
+242 LLTEKDGYTDFRDQTRVLYTYTTTHEVDPIVPNTSITKEPFVVYCSGIDA
-248 VIEPEAL
+248 RVDDISA
-255 GDGKRIGLAGNADEQ
+255 KSRS
-270 PVGRL
+270 
-275 QRLDDVNILAVV
+275 DVNILAVV

-343 RVNFAGLVKIVD
+343 RVNFAVLVKIVD

-366 NFSCVPME
+366 NFTCVPME

>member
-1 MDDAGVRQISHV
+1 MKSSSYSG
-13 GRVQEII
+13 
-20 QDRQRLVDG
+20 
-29 HAADVELRLGRG
+29 AARPRKRTG
-41 LELADLARDDLFGR
+41 AD
-55 ILRLI
+55 
-60 FEQIHLVGL
+60 H
-69 RRHLHDPGAQ
+69 
-79 LVAAV
+79 
-84 LVDGE
+84 
-89 HRCLRAELQQL
+89 
-100 HGVAHADGA
+100 
-109 GRLGPG
+109 
-115 LLLALRLQL
+115 
-124 LLRLVEAAAHPG
+124 
-136 LLFVGAG
+136 
-143 DECAVFGLLA
+143 FGL
-153 QLLELFVDCVRRAA
+153 FT
-167 GVVDDELGLLASLLG
+167 
-182 GLFLLLLDL
+182 LFLLLAASLAL
-191 GVVFV
+191 YIRLMATGMLSNLYLIILMVVLIVLNAVSVIVQLPLRRNKAGKLIMGIGSLLLSGAMLYGVVAVNSVQSALSKIV
-196 GFFLLFLGLAAQALG
+196 GKMTETEITEVRVMNDNPATSMGDTRGYTFGYIADADTKNTQS
-211 FFLRLLHL
+211 
-219 LPLLVELG
+219 
-227 QDILEIHVVLADQAP
+227 ILDEISKSFGTIKSKGYDSMTALADALYDDEVDAILINQGYVD
-242 RLLQDA
+242 LLTEKDGYTDFRDQTRVLYTYTTTHEVDPIVPNTSITKEPFVVYCSGIDA
-248 VIEPEAL
+248 RVDDISA
-255 GDGKRIGLAGNADEQ
+255 KSRS
-270 PVGRL
+270 
-275 QRLDDVNILAVV
+275 DVNILAVV

>member
-1 MDDAGVRQISHV
+1 MKSSSYSG
-13 GRVQEII
+13 
-20 QDRQRLVDG
+20 
-29 HAADVELRLGRG
+29 AARPRKRTG
-41 LELADLARDDLFGR
+41 AD
-55 ILRLI
+55 
-60 FEQIHLVGL
+60 H
-69 RRHLHDPGAQ
+69 
-79 LVAAV
+79 
-84 LVDGE
+84 
-89 HRCLRAELQQL
+89 
-100 HGVAHADGA
+100 
-109 GRLGPG
+109 
-115 LLLALRLQL
+115 
-124 LLRLVEAAAHPG
+124 
-136 LLFVGAG
+136 
-143 DECAVFGLLA
+143 FGL
-153 QLLELFVDCVRRAA
+153 FT
-167 GVVDDELGLLASLLG
+167 
-182 GLFLLLLDL
+182 LFLLLAASLAL
-191 GVVFV
+191 YIRLMATGMLSNLYLIILMMVLIVLNAVSVIVQLPLRRNKAGKLIMGIVSLLLSGAMLYGVVAVNSVQSALSKIV
-196 GFFLLFLGLAAQALG
+196 GKMTETEITEVRVMNDNPATSMGDTRGYTFGYIADTDTKNTQS
-211 FFLRLLHL
+211 
-219 LPLLVELG
+219 
-227 QDILEIHVVLADQAP
+227 ILDEISKSFGTIKSKGYDSMTALADALYDDEVDAILINQGYVD
-242 RLLQDA
+242 LLTEKDGYTDFRDQTRVLYTYTTTHEVDPIVPNTSITKEPFVVYCSGIDA
-248 VIEPEAL
+248 RVDDISA
-255 GDGKRIGLAGNADEQ
+255 KSRS
-270 PVGRL
+270 
-275 QRLDDVNILAVV
+275 DVNILAVV

>member
-1 MDDAGVRQISHV
+1 MKSSSYSG
-13 GRVQEII
+13 
-20 QDRQRLVDG
+20 
-29 HAADVELRLGRG
+29 AARPRKRTG
-41 LELADLARDDLFGR
+41 AD
-55 ILRLI
+55 
-60 FEQIHLVGL
+60 H
-69 RRHLHDPGAQ
+69 
-79 LVAAV
+79 
-84 LVDGE
+84 
-89 HRCLRAELQQL
+89 
-100 HGVAHADGA
+100 
-109 GRLGPG
+109 
-115 LLLALRLQL
+115 
-124 LLRLVEAAAHPG
+124 
-136 LLFVGAG
+136 
-143 DECAVFGLLA
+143 FGL
-153 QLLELFVDCVRRAA
+153 FT
-167 GVVDDELGLLASLLG
+167 
-182 GLFLLLLDL
+182 LFLLLAASLAL
-191 GVVFV
+191 YIRLMATGMLSNLYLIILMVVLIVLNAVSVIVQLPLRRNKAGKLIMGIVSLLLSGAMLYGVVAVNSVQSALSKIV
-196 GFFLLFLGLAAQALG
+196 GKMTETEITEVRVMNDNPATSMGDTKGYTFGYIADADTKNTQS
-211 FFLRLLHL
+211 
-219 LPLLVELG
+219 
-227 QDILEIHVVLADQAP
+227 ILDEISKSFGTIKSKGYDSMTALADALYDDEVDAILINQGYVD
-242 RLLQDA
+242 LLTEKDGYTDFRDQTRVLYTYTTTHEVDPIVPNTSITKEPFVVYCSGIDA
-248 VIEPEAL
+248 RVDDIST
-255 GDGKRIGLAGNADEQ
+255 KSRS
-270 PVGRL
+270 
-275 QRLDDVNILAVV
+275 DVNILAVV

-302 YYLPLARNGEL
+302 YYLPLARNGEM

-437 VLTKYQELLKAASD
+437 VLTKYQELFKAASD

>member
-1 MDDAGVRQISHV
+1 MKSSSYSG
-13 GRVQEII
+13 
-20 QDRQRLVDG
+20 
-29 HAADVELRLGRG
+29 AARPRKRTG
-41 LELADLARDDLFGR
+41 AD
-55 ILRLI
+55 
-60 FEQIHLVGL
+60 H
-69 RRHLHDPGAQ
+69 
-79 LVAAV
+79 
-84 LVDGE
+84 
-89 HRCLRAELQQL
+89 
-100 HGVAHADGA
+100 
-109 GRLGPG
+109 
-115 LLLALRLQL
+115 
-124 LLRLVEAAAHPG
+124 
-136 LLFVGAG
+136 
-143 DECAVFGLLA
+143 FGL
-153 QLLELFVDCVRRAA
+153 FT
-167 GVVDDELGLLASLLG
+167 
-182 GLFLLLLDL
+182 LFLLLAASLAL
-191 GVVFV
+191 YIRLMATGMLSNLYLIILMVVLIVLNAVSVIVQLPLRRNKAGKLIMGIVSLLLSGAMLYGVVAVNSVQSALSKIV
-196 GFFLLFLGLAAQALG
+196 GKMTETEITEVRVMNDNPATSMGDTRGYTFGYIADADTKNTQS
-211 FFLRLLHL
+211 
-219 LPLLVELG
+219 
-227 QDILEIHVVLADQAP
+227 ILDEISKSFGTIKSKGYDSMTALADALYDDEVDAILINQGYVD
-242 RLLQDA
+242 LLTEKDGYTDFRDQTRVLYTYTTTHEVDPLVPNTSITKEPFVVYCSGIDA
-248 VIEPEAL
+248 RVDDISA
-255 GDGKRIGLAGNADEQ
+255 KSRS
-270 PVGRL
+270 
-275 QRLDDVNILAVV
+275 DVNILAVV

-494 LGDKAWVMIKD
+494 LGDKAWVMIRIPPR
-505 SSKVNTAKN
+505 S
-514 MIQQVING
+514 IPPRI
-522 EVPTTS
+522 
-528 SSDSN
+528 

>member
-1 MDDAGVRQISHV
+1 MKSSSYSG
-13 GRVQEII
+13 
-20 QDRQRLVDG
+20 
-29 HAADVELRLGRG
+29 AARPRKRTG
-41 LELADLARDDLFGR
+41 AD
-55 ILRLI
+55 
-60 FEQIHLVGL
+60 H
-69 RRHLHDPGAQ
+69 
-79 LVAAV
+79 
-84 LVDGE
+84 
-89 HRCLRAELQQL
+89 
-100 HGVAHADGA
+100 
-109 GRLGPG
+109 
-115 LLLALRLQL
+115 
-124 LLRLVEAAAHPG
+124 
-136 LLFVGAG
+136 
-143 DECAVFGLLA
+143 FGL
-153 QLLELFVDCVRRAA
+153 FT
-167 GVVDDELGLLASLLG
+167 
-182 GLFLLLLDL
+182 LFLLLAASLAL
-191 GVVFV
+191 YIRLMATGMLSNLYLIILMVVLIVLNAVSVIVQLPLRRNKAGKLIMGIVSLLLSGAMLYGVVAVNSVQSALSKIV
-196 GFFLLFLGLAAQALG
+196 GKMTETEITEVRVMNDNPATSMGDTKGYTFGYIADADTKNTQN
-211 FFLRLLHL
+211 
-219 LPLLVELG
+219 
-227 QDILEIHVVLADQAP
+227 ILDEISKSFGTIKSKEYSSMTALADALYDDEVDAILINQGYVD
-242 RLLQDA
+242 LLTEKDGYTDFRDQTRVLYTYTTTHEVDPIVPNTSITKEPFVVYCSGIDA
-248 VIEPEAL
+248 RVDDIST
-255 GDGKRIGLAGNADEQ
+255 KSRS
-270 PVGRL
+270 
-275 QRLDDVNILAVV
+275 DVNILAVV

-302 YYLPLARNGEL
+302 YYLPLARNGEM

>member
-1 MDDAGVRQISHV
+1 MKSSSYSG
-13 GRVQEII
+13 
-20 QDRQRLVDG
+20 
-29 HAADVELRLGRG
+29 AARPRKRTG
-41 LELADLARDDLFGR
+41 AD
-55 ILRLI
+55 
-60 FEQIHLVGL
+60 H
-69 RRHLHDPGAQ
+69 
-79 LVAAV
+79 
-84 LVDGE
+84 
-89 HRCLRAELQQL
+89 
-100 HGVAHADGA
+100 
-109 GRLGPG
+109 
-115 LLLALRLQL
+115 
-124 LLRLVEAAAHPG
+124 
-136 LLFVGAG
+136 
-143 DECAVFGLLA
+143 FGL
-153 QLLELFVDCVRRAA
+153 FT
-167 GVVDDELGLLASLLG
+167 
-182 GLFLLLLDL
+182 LFLLLAASLAL
-191 GVVFV
+191 YIRLMATGMLSNLYLIILMVVLIVLNAVSVIVQLPLRRNKAGKLIMGIVSLLLSGAMLYGVVAVNSVQSALSKIV
-196 GFFLLFLGLAAQALG
+196 GKMTETEITEVRVMNDNPATSMGDTRGYTFGYIADADTKNTQS
-211 FFLRLLHL
+211 
-219 LPLLVELG
+219 
-227 QDILEIHVVLADQAP
+227 ILDEISKSFGTIKSKGYDSMTALADALYDDEVDAILINQGYVD
-242 RLLQDA
+242 LLTEKDGYTDFRDQTRVLYTYTTTHEVDPIVPNTSITKEPFVVYCSGIDA
-248 VIEPEAL
+248 RVDDISA
-255 GDGKRIGLAGNADEQ
+255 KSRS
-270 PVGRL
+270 
-275 QRLDDVNILAVV
+275 DVNILAVV

-366 NFSCVPME
+366 NFSCAPME

>member
-1 MDDAGVRQISHV
+1 MKSSSYSG
-13 GRVQEII
+13 
-20 QDRQRLVDG
+20 
-29 HAADVELRLGRG
+29 AARPRKRTG
-41 LELADLARDDLFGR
+41 AD
-55 ILRLI
+55 
-60 FEQIHLVGL
+60 H
-69 RRHLHDPGAQ
+69 
-79 LVAAV
+79 
-84 LVDGE
+84 
-89 HRCLRAELQQL
+89 
-100 HGVAHADGA
+100 
-109 GRLGPG
+109 
-115 LLLALRLQL
+115 
-124 LLRLVEAAAHPG
+124 
-136 LLFVGAG
+136 
-143 DECAVFGLLA
+143 FGL
-153 QLLELFVDCVRRAA
+153 FT
-167 GVVDDELGLLASLLG
+167 
-182 GLFLLLLDL
+182 LFLLLAASLAL
-191 GVVFV
+191 YIRLMATGMLSNLYLIILMVVLIVLNAVSVIVQLPLRRNKAGKLIMGIVSLLLSGAMLYGVVAVNSVQFALSKIV
-196 GFFLLFLGLAAQALG
+196 GKMTETEITEVRVMNDNPATSMGDTRGYTFGYIADADTKNTQS
-211 FFLRLLHL
+211 
-219 LPLLVELG
+219 
-227 QDILEIHVVLADQAP
+227 ILDEISKSFGTIKSKGYDSMTALADALYDDEVDAILINQGYVD
-242 RLLQDA
+242 LLTEKDGYTDFRDQTRVLYTYTTTHEVDPIVPNTSITKEPFVVYCSGIDA
-248 VIEPEAL
+248 RVDDISA
-255 GDGKRIGLAGNADEQ
+255 KSRS
-270 PVGRL
+270 
-275 QRLDDVNILAVV
+275 DVNILAVV

-366 NFSCVPME
+366 NFTCVPME

>member
-1 MDDAGVRQISHV
+1 MKSSSYSG
-13 GRVQEII
+13 
-20 QDRQRLVDG
+20 
-29 HAADVELRLGRG
+29 AARPRKRTG
-41 LELADLARDDLFGR
+41 AD
-55 ILRLI
+55 
-60 FEQIHLVGL
+60 H
-69 RRHLHDPGAQ
+69 
-79 LVAAV
+79 
-84 LVDGE
+84 
-89 HRCLRAELQQL
+89 
-100 HGVAHADGA
+100 
-109 GRLGPG
+109 
-115 LLLALRLQL
+115 
-124 LLRLVEAAAHPG
+124 
-136 LLFVGAG
+136 
-143 DECAVFGLLA
+143 FGL
-153 QLLELFVDCVRRAA
+153 FT
-167 GVVDDELGLLASLLG
+167 
-182 GLFLLLLDL
+182 LFLLLAASLAL
-191 GVVFV
+191 YIRLMATGMLSNLYLIILMVVLIVLNAVSVIVQLPLRRNKAGKLIMGIVSLLLSGAMLYGVVAVNSVQSALSKIV
-196 GFFLLFLGLAAQALG
+196 GKMTETEITEVRVMNDNPATSMGDTKGYTFGYIADADTKNTQS
-211 FFLRLLHL
+211 
-219 LPLLVELG
+219 
-227 QDILEIHVVLADQAP
+227 ILDEISKSFGTIKSKEYSSMTALADALYDDEVDAILINQGYVD
-242 RLLQDA
+242 LLTEKDGYTDFRDQTRVLYTYTTTHEVDPIVPNTSITKEPFVVYCSGIDA
-248 VIEPEAL
+248 RVDDISA
-255 GDGKRIGLAGNADEQ
+255 KSRS
-270 PVGRL
+270 
-275 QRLDDVNILAVV
+275 DVNILAVV

-366 NFSCVPME
+366 NFTCVPME

>member
-1 MDDAGVRQISHV
+1 MKSSSYSG
-13 GRVQEII
+13 
-20 QDRQRLVDG
+20 
-29 HAADVELRLGRG
+29 AARPRKRTG
-41 LELADLARDDLFGR
+41 AD
-55 ILRLI
+55 
-60 FEQIHLVGL
+60 H
-69 RRHLHDPGAQ
+69 
-79 LVAAV
+79 
-84 LVDGE
+84 
-89 HRCLRAELQQL
+89 
-100 HGVAHADGA
+100 
-109 GRLGPG
+109 
-115 LLLALRLQL
+115 
-124 LLRLVEAAAHPG
+124 
-136 LLFVGAG
+136 
-143 DECAVFGLLA
+143 FGL
-153 QLLELFVDCVRRAA
+153 FT
-167 GVVDDELGLLASLLG
+167 
-182 GLFLLLLDL
+182 LFLLLAASLAL
-191 GVVFV
+191 YIRLMATGMLSNLYLIILMMVLIVLNAVSVIVQLPLRRNKAGKLIMGIVSLLLSGAMLYGVVAVNSVQSALSKIV
-196 GFFLLFLGLAAQALG
+196 GKMTETEITEVRVMNDNPATSMGDTKGYTFGYIADADTKNTQS
-211 FFLRLLHL
+211 
-219 LPLLVELG
+219 
-227 QDILEIHVVLADQAP
+227 ILDEISKSFGTIKSKGYDSMTALADALYDDEVDAILINQGYVD
-242 RLLQDA
+242 LLTEKDGYTDFRDQTRVLYTYTTTHEVDPIVPNTSITKEPFVVYCSGIDA
-248 VIEPEAL
+248 RVDDISA
-255 GDGKRIGLAGNADEQ
+255 KSRS
-270 PVGRL
+270 
-275 QRLDDVNILAVV
+275 DVNILAVV

-522 EVPTTS
+522 EVPMTS

>member
-1 MDDAGVRQISHV
+1 MKSSSYSG
-13 GRVQEII
+13 
-20 QDRQRLVDG
+20 
-29 HAADVELRLGRG
+29 AARPRKRTG
-41 LELADLARDDLFGR
+41 AD
-55 ILRLI
+55 
-60 FEQIHLVGL
+60 H
-69 RRHLHDPGAQ
+69 
-79 LVAAV
+79 
-84 LVDGE
+84 
-89 HRCLRAELQQL
+89 
-100 HGVAHADGA
+100 
-109 GRLGPG
+109 
-115 LLLALRLQL
+115 
-124 LLRLVEAAAHPG
+124 
-136 LLFVGAG
+136 
-143 DECAVFGLLA
+143 FGL
-153 QLLELFVDCVRRAA
+153 FT
-167 GVVDDELGLLASLLG
+167 
-182 GLFLLLLDL
+182 LFLLLAASLAL
-191 GVVFV
+191 YIRLMATGMLSNLYLIILMVVLIVLNAVSVIVQLPLRRNKAGKLIMGIVSLLLSGAMLYGVVAVNSVQSALSKIV
-196 GFFLLFLGLAAQALG
+196 GKMTETEITEVRVMNDNPATSMGDTRGYTFGYIADADTKNTQS
-211 FFLRLLHL
+211 
-219 LPLLVELG
+219 
-227 QDILEIHVVLADQAP
+227 ILDEISKSFGTIKSKGYDSMTALADALYDDEVDAILINQGYVD
-242 RLLQDA
+242 LLTEKDGYTDFRDQTRVLYTYTTTHEVDPIVPNTSITKEPFVVYCSGIDA
-248 VIEPEAL
+248 RVDDISA
-255 GDGKRIGLAGNADEQ
+255 KSRS
-270 PVGRL
+270 
-275 QRLDDVNILAVV
+275 DVNILAVV
-287 NPTTKQILLVNTPRD
+287 NPTTKQILLVNPPRD

>member
-1 MDDAGVRQISHV
+1 MKSSSYSG
-13 GRVQEII
+13 
-20 QDRQRLVDG
+20 
-29 HAADVELRLGRG
+29 AARPRKRTG
-41 LELADLARDDLFGR
+41 AD
-55 ILRLI
+55 
-60 FEQIHLVGL
+60 H
-69 RRHLHDPGAQ
+69 
-79 LVAAV
+79 
-84 LVDGE
+84 
-89 HRCLRAELQQL
+89 
-100 HGVAHADGA
+100 
-109 GRLGPG
+109 
-115 LLLALRLQL
+115 
-124 LLRLVEAAAHPG
+124 
-136 LLFVGAG
+136 
-143 DECAVFGLLA
+143 FGL
-153 QLLELFVDCVRRAA
+153 FT
-167 GVVDDELGLLASLLG
+167 
-182 GLFLLLLDL
+182 LFLLLAASLAL
-191 GVVFV
+191 YIRLMATGMLSNLYLIILMMVLIVLNAVSVIVQLPLRRNKAGKLIMGIVSLLLSGAMLYGVVAVNSVQSALSKIV
-196 GFFLLFLGLAAQALG
+196 GKMTETEITEVRVMNDNPATSMGDTRGYTFGYIADADTKNTQS
-211 FFLRLLHL
+211 
-219 LPLLVELG
+219 
-227 QDILEIHVVLADQAP
+227 ILDEISKSFGTIKSKGYDSMTALADALYDDEVDAILINQGYVD
-242 RLLQDA
+242 LLTEKDGYTDFRDQTRVLYTYTTIHEVDPIVPNTSITKEPFVVYCSGIDA
-248 VIEPEAL
+248 RVDDISA
-255 GDGKRIGLAGNADEQ
+255 KSRS
-270 PVGRL
+270 
-275 QRLDDVNILAVV
+275 DVNILAVV